1 MIWLSYLLTI
11 VYRSKGKSSQSHNPW
26 WPLPPNIMVY
36 DDGWPAHCRAHI
48 RIFTTFNDLW
58 FNKWGPF
65 RNKCVMKDWIFFKTF
80 LYSFKFINLLHRL
93 DAFPILY
100 SSHIKLFKW
109 TVSWYLATENYKIR
123 WLTYLVVPCRVIIT
137 LINGQNMSENQWCI
151 HMYHNI
157 SQPESVHMGW
167 WTMSSGWIILF
178 DQIAVKV

>member
-1 MIWLSYLLTI
+1 MFVLEIVEANLILPRIIDKMRRRFLIDDLAASYLLTI

-58 FNKWGPF
+58 FNKCGPF
-65 RNKCVMKDWIFFKTF
+65 WNKCVMKDWIFFKTF
-80 LYSFKFINLLHRL
+80 LYSFKFINLLHIL

-109 TVSWYLATENYKIR
+109 TVSWYLATEY
-123 WLTYLVVPCRVIIT
+123 YSRVHKKCNNLSIF
-137 LINGQNMSENQWCI
+137 
-151 HMYHNI
+151 Y
-157 SQPESVHMGW
+157 
-167 WTMSSGWIILF
+167 SGVL
-178 DQIAVKV
+178 